1 MVGDGHAMGVTA
13 QITEHMLWAPE
24 RTFRVDHPV
33 LSEQW
38 SEPGSKGFRLSEE
51 LQVSMKGELAVMK
64 GTLERFV
71 ELAAKD
77 ATEHL
82 DGKKEI
88 VAWLEPAG
96 VIGGQP
102 TGRHHAMYMRVKF
115 EFLTPAVQH
124 AEEANFC
131 AKMLGIA
138 CDFQKGFRAGAKQ
151 EVVDDL
157 LVLQHQRGQVTR
169 KREDHMHVLRRKKFP
184 ATLFQPTFA
193 SSCLTFR
200 AVPISTG
207 VVGDG
212 AMSAASAF
220 IEMSAERGGAT
231 PRNRQEHFD
240 VLPADPL
247 TASFDEGVSRSA
259 DQIGHLEGWPVHL
272 LVL

>member
-24 RTFRVDHPV
+24 WTFRIDHPI

-38 SEPGSKGFRLSEE
+38 SEPRNKGFRLSEE
-51 LQVSMKGELAVMK
+51 LQVSMKVELAIMK

-88 VAWLEPAG
+88 VAWFDPAG
-96 VIGGQP
+96 VIDRQAAGG
-102 TGRHHAMYMRVKF
+102 HHAMYMRVKF
-115 EFLTPAVQH
+115 EFLTPGMQH

-131 AKMLGIA
+131 AKMFRIA
-138 CDFQKGFRAGAKQ
+138 GDFEECFCTGSEQ
-151 EVVDDL
+151 EIVDDF
-157 LVLQHQRGQVTR
+157 LVLQDQRRQMTR
-169 KREDHMHVLRRKKFP
+169 KREDNMDVLRRKKFP

-193 SSCLTFR
+193 SSCLTLR
-200 AVPISTG
+200 AVAISTG
-207 VVGDG
+207 IERDG

-247 TASFDEGVSRSA
+247 TANALHGFGFDFCF
-259 DQIGHLEGWPVHL
+259 VH
-272 LVL
+272 